1 VKSDTPEPD
10 GRPYHV
16 SFHRE
21 VAKIVAQH
29 GVDSELFR
37 PTIGELITALENHP
51 KKFEKK
57 RGKLKDTRAA
67 EVQFS
72 DGVAWRA
79 VFLIDEDRRAVRVL
93 ALGPHDAAYADAQ
106 RRI

>member
-1 VKSDTPEPD
+1 MKSDTPEPD

-29 GVDSELFR
+29 GVDSGLFR
-37 PTIGELITALENHP
+37 PTIGELITALENQP
-51 KKFEKK
+51 KQFEKK
-57 RGKLKDTRAA
+57 RGKLKDARAA

-79 VFLIDEDRRAVRVL
+79 VFLIDEDRRVVRVL
-93 ALGPHDAAYADAQ
+93 ALGPHDTAYADAQ